1 MVSVVPCLLDGNV
14 ASWLRVTE
22 EDPFGYVGSTDLAVS
37 RTIVA
42 ELQATLPADDRKA
55 LGNLALIARL
65 GNPIIMEDEGD
76 WSLAADIER
85 RYAKHQPAP
94 IDPADLVIAATAI
107 LHGRVLVTRNWKHF
121 HFIEGLRMIDAR
133 LTGLRDLVQTAGI
146 IECAPNQACCE
157 GILRGR

>member
-1 MVSVVPCLLDGNV
+1 MPSAVPCLLDGNV
-14 ASWLRVTE
+14 VSSLRVTG

-42 ELQATLPADDRKA
+42 ELQAGLPADDRKA
-55 LGNLALIARL
+55 QGNLVLIARL
-65 GNPIIMEDEGD
+65 GSPIITEDANT
-76 WSLAADIER
+76 WSLAVDIQR

-94 IDPADLVIAATAI
+94 TDPADLVIAATAI

-133 LTGLRDLVQTAGI
+133 LAGLRDLVQTAGI
-146 IECAPNQACCE
+146 IECAPNQACCQ
-157 GILRGR
+157 GVLRGR